1 MRVSAIIPVR
11 NMESTLVRAVDSLL
25 NQTRRVDEIII
36 ADDLSTDN
44 TLAVARH
51 YDMFH
56 LYAPVIT
63 IQNPGTEPWGICGG
77 RNAALKYVT
86 GDAVLPLDADDW
98 IEPTYVE
105 KTLAKLKDGVGIVS
119 TQMRYFGDREG
130 TIVKTWRRTYEA
142 QLKYNNITVTSLVL
156 KEALDKAGEY
166 DYNLRGWEDWDMWLR
181 ILKLG
186 YTHDYVDEV
195 LFHYHLSDQGM
206 NAWANRNRAHLIKY
220 LTAKHPGFMEIRKTG
235 ALDEDGVFRKEWNN
249 L

>member
-1 MRVSAIIPVR
+1 MQATLGRAI
-11 NMESTLVRAVDSLL
+11 ESLL
-25 NQTRRVDEIII
+25 KQTHPVDEIIV
-36 ADDLSTDN
+36 ADDLSTDDTPN
-44 TLAVARH
+44 VAGM
-51 YDMFH
+51 YDEMN
-56 LYAPVIT
+56 PGKVKI
-63 IQNPGTEPWGICGG
+63 IGNPGTEPWGICGG

-86 GDAVLPLDADDW
+86 GEAVLPLDADDW

-130 TIVKTWRRTYEA
+130 TIVRTHRRTYES

-186 YTHDYVDEV
+186 YTHDFVDEV

-206 NAWANRNRAHLIKY
+206 NGWANRNRAHLIKY

-235 ALDEDGVFRKEWNN
+235 AVDEDGVFRKEWNN

>member
-1 MRVSAIIPVR
+1 MRVSAIVPVR
-11 NMESTLVRAVDSLL
+11 NMQATLGRALESLL
-25 NQTRRVDEIII
+25 KQTHPVDEIIV
-36 ADDLSTDN
+36 ADDLSTDDSTN
-44 TLAVARH
+44 VAGI
-51 YDMFH
+51 YEG
-56 LYAPVIT
+56 VKI
-63 IQNPGTEPWGICGG
+63 ISNPGTEPWGICGG

-86 GDAVLPLDADDW
+86 GEAVLPLDADDW

-130 TIVKTWRRTYEA
+130 TIVKTWRRTYET

-166 DYNLRGWEDWDMWLR
+166 DYNLKGWEDWDMWLR

-195 LFHYHLSDQGM
+195 LFHYHLSNQGM
-206 NAWANRNRAHLIKY
+206 NAWANRNREHLIKY

-235 ALDEDGVFRKEWNN
+235 AVDEDGIFRKEWNN